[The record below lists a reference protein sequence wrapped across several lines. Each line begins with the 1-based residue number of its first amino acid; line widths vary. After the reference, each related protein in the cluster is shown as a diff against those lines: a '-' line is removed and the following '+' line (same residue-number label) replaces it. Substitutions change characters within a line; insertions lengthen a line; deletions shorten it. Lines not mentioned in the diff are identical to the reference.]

1 MYNKKI
7 EDEKELLYIKYATT
21 RIIILNHKALAVVIA
36 RNVID
41 AIDITNAFTPFSCY
55 PQLKLRIYY
64 LNLIIHIV
72 ANLEYVKS

>member
-7 EDEKELLYIKYATT
+7 ENEKELLYIKYATT

-36 RNVID
+36 RNLS
-41 AIDITNAFTPFSCY
+41 DITNAFTSFSCY

-64 LNLIIHIV
+64 LNLIIHMG
-72 ANLEYVKS
+72 